1 MVRYIPAA
9 QLYAALPGAV
19 IGGVALVVCL
29 GVGWWVAGRPVGWLV
44 RGASYWLDHV
54 VRRVLDGRSWAMR
67 AAIIA
72 ANNSLVCVL
81 LVVLGSMGHA
91 AWLGIAGVGLGLGT
105 ALRVA
110 MDRGLVFF
118 PEGEL
123 SGRQR
128 VAVGVGITLNL
139 LEPPAI
145 LLAAGLSLG
154 QGAVVD
160 RLGLTTALQLY
171 GGIGLPMLMI
181 AAGGEAL
188 WLGVSEVRFT
198 SPGQCTD
205 AEVPSPS
212 EEEPA
217 DGPE

>member
-9 QLYAALPGAV
+9 HLYAALPGAA

-29 GVGWWVAGRPVGWLV
+29 GVGWWVAGRPIGWLV
-44 RGASYWLDHV
+44 RGVSYWLDHV
-54 VRRVLDGRSWAMR
+54 VRPVLAARSWARR

-81 LVVLGSMGHA
+81 LVLLGLLGHA
-91 AWLGIAGVGLGLGT
+91 AWLGVAGVGLGLGT

-110 MDRGLVFF
+110 MDRGRVFF
-118 PEGEL
+118 PEVEL
-123 SGRQR
+123 SGWQR
-128 VAVGVGITLNL
+128 VAVGVGITLNM

-160 RLGLTTALQLY
+160 RFGLTTALQLY
-171 GGIGLPMLMI
+171 GRIGLPMLLI

-188 WLGVSEVRFT
+188 WLGVSGVRFA
-198 SPGQCTD
+198 SSGEFTD
-205 AEVPSPS
+205 DELPSPFG
-212 EEEPA
+212 EEPA
-217 DGPE
+217 GRPE